1 MNNNYY
7 DEIIAEIKKM
17 MSSDH
22 LSEAE
27 HLLDEELSMPYIPF
41 YAEKQFRELE
51 RELHGLKTKDGFH
64 GVLPHE
70 IERSLLSE
78 DPALQL
84 RAVQSLSQFSCRSYL
99 DAIQA
104 FFDIRPDQKIQA
116 LMIDILIEQQ
126 VNEEFVIEVD
136 GMQMSFIPLY
146 QERPHETDGFIKAQ
160 QLLNQWFEND
170 NPALLAMCQQ
180 ILIQECFLML
190 PMSFEEEEA
199 FSLAYTIAEMV
210 SISLD
215 DGASFAKIASQI
227 NENVKRCVLK
237 SCFV

>member
-1 MNNNYY
+1 MDKNYY
-7 DEIIAEIKKM
+7 SEIILKIKEL
-17 MSSDH
+17 MSDDC
-22 LSEAE
+22 LTEAK
-27 HLLDEELSMPYIPF
+27 HLLDEELSMPYIPG
-41 YAEKQFRELE
+41 YAEKQFLELK
-51 RELHGLKTKDGFH
+51 RELHGLMTKDGFH
-64 GVLPHE
+64 GVLPSE
-70 IERSLLSE
+70 IERSLVSD

-104 FFDIRPDQKIQA
+104 FFDTKPDLNLQA

-126 VNEEFVIEVD
+126 VNEEFEIEVD
-136 GMQMSFIPLY
+136 GMQLNFIPLY

-160 QLLNQWFEND
+160 QLLNLWFEND
-170 NPALLAMCQQ
+170 NPALLAMCHQ

-190 PMSFEEEEA
+190 PMGAQEEEA
-199 FSLAYTIAEMV
+199 LSLAYTIAEMV
-210 SISLD
+210 SNSLD
-215 DGASFAKIASQI
+215 DGVSFAKIASQI